1 MSKKEETV
9 GFPVPDAALMRRRRI
24 VEAVATM
31 GLILV
36 LVGMV
41 APIVSM
47 DNMALAEVFKWVYTA
62 GAVVFTVARMVKVG
76 APGEDLRVR
85 RMRRMEG
92 WSGIC
97 FCVGA
102 AFWFYNSARFG
113 SQLIS
118 LAILRDTILFTL
130 AGAVIHIVSSWML
143 VFALKKQNRNSAK
156 K

>member
-1 MSKKEETV
+1 MSKKEETG
-9 GFPVPDAALMRRRRI
+9 GFPTPDAALMRRRRI
-24 VEAVATM
+24 VEVVATM

-47 DNMALAEVFKWVYTA
+47 DNGGLAEIFKWVYTA
-62 GAVVFTVARMVKVG
+62 GAVIFTAARMVKVG

-85 RMRRMEG
+85 RMRRMEA

-113 SQLIS
+113 SQWIS

-130 AGAVIHIVSSWML
+130 AGAVIQIISSWML
-143 VFALKKQNRNSAK
+143 VFALRKQGKDSAK

>member
-1 MSKKEETV
+1 MSKKEETG

-47 DNMALAEVFKWVYTA
+47 DNRVLAEIFKWVYTS
-62 GAVVFTVARMVKVG
+62 GAVLFTAARMVKVG
-76 APGEDLRVR
+76 APGENLRVR
-85 RMRRMEG
+85 RMRRMEA

-97 FCVGA
+97 FIVGA
-102 AFWFYNSARFG
+102 AFWFYNSVRFG
-113 SQLIS
+113 SCLLN

-130 AGAVIHIVSSWML
+130 AGALIQIISSWML
-143 VFALKKQNRNSAK
+143 VFALRKQSKDSAQK
-156 K
+156 